1 MEYDEVMKKK
11 VVFLTGTRADY
22 GKIKSLMAKVLE
34 SEEYELDI
42 FVTGMHMLSKYGSTY
57 KEIEKD
63 GFENTFKFV
72 NTKVNQN
79 MDITLSNTIVGF
91 SNYVSELQPDLIV
104 VHGDRVE
111 ALAGAV
117 VGALNNVKV
126 AHIEGGEVSGTIDES
141 IRHAI
146 TKFAHIHLVANN
158 EAKQRVIQL
167 GESPESIYVI
177 GSPDIDIMFSDTLP
191 HLDEAFK
198 HYEIDF
204 DQYAIF
210 MYHPVTTELHN
221 LQENIKQVVDA
232 LIESDENYIVVY
244 PNNDEGSSIILE
256 EFERFKGNPKF
267 KVFPSIKFEFFL
279 TFLKYCKFMIGN
291 SSAGVRETS
300 VYGVPSIDLGT
311 RQQGRYDLKLSK
323 NIISVKENKADIVN
337 QIKEIDKVPVIQVSP
352 FGEGNSDERFL
363 EILQNSNVWDKKFQ
377 KKFIGLNQMN

>member
-1 MEYDEVMKKK
+1 MKKK

-34 SEEYELDI
+34 SDEYELDI

-63 GFENTFKFV
+63 GFKNTFKFV

-191 HLDEAFK
+191 PLDEAFN

-210 MYHPVTTELHN
+210 MYHPVTTEIHN

-232 LIESDENYIVVY
+232 LIESNENYIVVY

-256 EFERFKGNPKF
+256 EFDRFKGNPKF

-300 VYGVPSIDLGT
+300 VYGVPSIDLGS
-311 RQQGRYDLKLSK
+311 RQQGRYDLELSK
-323 NIISVKENKADIVN
+323 NIISVKENKAEIVN

>member
-1 MEYDEVMKKK
+1 MKKK

-34 SEEYELDI
+34 SDEYELDI

-63 GFENTFKFV
+63 GFKNTFKFV

-191 HLDEAFK
+191 PLDEAFN

-210 MYHPVTTELHN
+210 MYHPVTTEIHN

-232 LIESDENYIVVY
+232 LIESNENYIVVY

-256 EFERFKGNPKF
+256 EFDRFKGNPKF

-300 VYGVPSIDLGT
+300 VYGVPSIDLGS
-311 RQQGRYDLKLSK
+311 RQQGRYDLELSK